1 MKKYLKFTVVI
12 EKSRNGYGAYVP
24 DLPGVGVVG
33 STKSEVK
40 KLMAE
45 ALKLHVRSML
55 EDGEKIPNPVADIY
69 QVIIEVEV

>member
-1 MKKYLKFTVVI
+1 MKKHLKFTVVI

-40 KLMAE
+40 TLMAE